1 MSKVLTRAYLRI
13 RIILAM
19 TLVLACVAV
28 GTGYVYWNT
37 EQTKASTQFNVLL
50 SDAANATEQL
60 LFQIGRLDA
69 MRRDPLDKVRA
80 ANDGQADSKQAM
92 GELGSALT
100 RLEKTYALI
109 EQASGAEMAMNESK
123 RLTLEENGA
132 QSAHS
137 ADAALGL
144 ENLTLPAS
152 LRAIWQ
158 GDTTGFRLRSSLLE
172 VITLAN
178 RISLYRDLE
187 SDAAAR
193 TFRQVS
199 LLGGNK
205 VRPGLANVNRM
216 LGVEVVTTQSTLMN
230 VMLLSGALMLAAVL
244 VIGLT
249 ILLPLEKAVISAQ
262 DALHKSRYEAEAAR
276 ELAQS
281 ADRAKSEFLANM
293 SHEIRTPM
301 NGVLGMAE
309 LLAKTSLDARQK
321 TFTDVI
327 VKSGNALLT
336 IINDILDFSKID
348 AGQLELDPAPFKL
361 GEAVEDVA
369 TLVSTKVAEKDLELI
384 VRIDPRLP
392 AFVSGDVGRIRQIV
406 TNLMGNAVKFTEQGH
421 VLVDVSGS
429 VTGGIARVTVR
440 VEDTGIGI
448 PDDKLK
454 TVFDKFAQVDGSS
467 TRRHEGTGLGLAI
480 ASRLVELMGGEMGVE
495 SQFGRGSTFWFT
507 VPLPVAETGWE
518 QKPVPVDVTGARVLV
533 IDDNPVNRAIL
544 TEQLGS
550 WHFESAAAESGP
562 VGLAF
567 VDKASEMGIAIDC
580 IILDYQMPGMN
591 GEDVLAAL
599 RARPSGADLPVI
611 MLTSVDQAD
620 FGRMVMEH
628 GIEAH
633 LTKPARSS
641 LLLETIV
648 DVLQKA
654 RNKPAPRPASMQ
666 ELAAMASG
674 QTAAPAAPPSPAA
687 PTAPRAVRDVP
698 VPQAA
703 PSPVPQPQVP
713 AAVQEEPRRTER
725 RFNGAAPERLDVLVA
740 EDNEVNQLVFT
751 QILNGLGVTY
761 RIVGNGRLA
770 VEAHRQHSPAVVV
783 MDVSMPEMNGI
794 EATGQLRLTD
804 AERGTHTPVIGV
816 TAHALKGDRERC
828 INAGMDDYLSKP
840 VSPDKLADKITKWM
854 HEAKRNAA

>member
-1 MSKVLTRAYLRI
+1 MSKVLTRAYLRV

-19 TLVLACVAV
+19 SLVLACVAV

-37 EQTKASTQFNVLL
+37 EQTKASTQFNVIL

-69 MRRDPLDKVRA
+69 LRRDPAVRFGPESVA
-80 ANDGQADSKQAM
+80 KAEQAQAM
-92 GELGSALT
+92 VELQGALD
-100 RLEKTYALI
+100 RLQAAYSLI
-109 EQASGAEMAMNESK
+109 EHASGAEMAMTESE
-123 RLTLEENGA
+123 RLTLEESGKEA
-132 QSAHS
+132 GPSGEA
-137 ADAALGL
+137 GL
-144 ENLTLPAS
+144 ELQNLTLPSS
-152 LRAIWQ
+152 LSSIWQ
-158 GDTTGFRLRSSLLE
+158 GDDTGFRLRASLLE

-178 RISLYRDLE
+178 RISLYGDL
-187 SDAAAR
+187 SSNAATR
-193 TFRQVS
+193 TFKQVS
-199 LLGGNK
+199 HLASEK
-205 VRPGLANVNRM
+205 VRPGLAKVNRM
-216 LGVEVVTTQSTLMN
+216 LGVEVVNTQTTLMN
-230 VMLLSGALMLAAVL
+230 VMLLSGVLMLGAVL
-244 VIGLT
+244 VIGLA
-249 ILLPLEKAVISAQ
+249 ILLPLEKAVITAQ
-262 DALHKSRYEAEAAR
+262 DALQKSRNEAENAR
-276 ELAQS
+276 EAAQS

-309 LLAKTSLDARQK
+309 LLAKTALDTRQK

-348 AGQLELDPAPFKL
+348 AGQLELDPAPFRL

-369 TLVSTKVAEKDLELI
+369 TLVSAKVAEKDLELI
-384 VRIDPRLP
+384 VRVDPQLP
-392 AFVSGDVGRIRQIV
+392 SFVSGDVGRIRQIV

-421 VLVDVSGS
+421 VLVDVSGT
-429 VTGGIARVTVR
+429 VKDGIAQVQVR

-448 PDDKLK
+448 PKDKLAS
-454 TVFDKFAQVDGSS
+454 VFDKFAQVDGSS

-480 ASRLVELMGGEMGVE
+480 ASRLVDLMGGKMGVDSE
-495 SQFGRGSTFWFT
+495 LGHGSTFWFT

-518 QKPVPVDVTGARVLV
+518 RKPVPIDVTGARVLV

-567 VDKASEMGIAIDC
+567 VDKAAELGIAIDC
-580 IILDYQMPGMN
+580 IILDYQMPAMN

-599 RARPSGADLPVI
+599 RARQHGKNLPVI

-620 FGRMVMEH
+620 FGRMIVEH
-628 GIEAH
+628 GVDAH

-648 DVLQKA
+648 EVLQEA
-654 RNKPAPRPASMQ
+654 RQRRPLETPAMVEPAR
-666 ELAAMASG
+666 
-674 QTAAPAAPPSPAA
+674 AAPAAMPEAA
-687 PTAPRAVRDVP
+687 SAPL
-698 VPQAA
+698 
-703 PSPVPQPQVP
+703 
-713 AAVQEEPRRTER
+713 ER
-725 RFNGAAPERLDVLVA
+725 RYLPHATTALDVLVA
-740 EDNEVNQLVFT
+740 EDNEVNQLVFS
-751 QILNGLGVTY
+751 QILNSLGVTY
-761 RIVGNGRLA
+761 KIVGNGKLA
-770 VEAHRQHSPAVVV
+770 VEAHRIHSPAVIV
-783 MDVSMPEMNGI
+783 MDVSMPEMNGL
-794 EATGQLRLTD
+794 EATGQIRLAD
-804 AERGTHTPVIGV
+804 AERGAHTPVIGV

-840 VSPDKLADKITKWM
+840 VSPDKLAEKIRKWM
-854 HEAKRNAA
+854 LEAKRQAA